1 MTYTVMVR
9 LPHLGLLALASASGG
24 VGVGSKVLWAKAGAV
39 AVQGYANPSLGIAIL
54 EALNIGMNSSEALE
68 VELSR
73 DNDRELR
80 QVAVLG
86 ASSRVATYTGSAVAP
101 HKGAY
106 VYSNAVCIGNT
117 LKDSSI
123 PEEMCRYISEQS
135 MASVKEAVKALI
147 IGHKLGGS
155 RRGDKSIAI
164 LVINNTQRD
173 KGYDRIVDV
182 RVDYSSKPFNA
193 VAKTL
198 KMLGMW

>member
-1 MTYTVMVR
+1 MVR

-86 ASSRVATYTGSAVAP
+86 ASSRVATAIDSKIYIVVRGLDGASLWYGVLDTDTWTFSSWFKLDGATTATPALCVDKSSRALCIAIKGLDDMVYINMYTGSLGLLFVSTYLPNFLPIVHAQR
-101 HKGAY
+101 
-106 VYSNAVCIGNT
+106 N
-117 LKDSSI
+117 
-123 PEEMCRYISEQS
+123 Q
-135 MASVKEAVKALI
+135 LI
-147 IGHKLGGS
+147 Q
-155 RRGDKSIAI
+155 
-164 LVINNTQRD
+164 NQTN
-173 KGYDRIVDV
+173 
-182 RVDYSSKPFNA
+182 
-193 VAKTL
+193 
-198 KMLGMW
+198 